1 MPKQSTTLRQ
11 QYKKEYTRLRQG
23 FYRYKKEGYAFP
35 IETLQQN
42 PKKVTRAMVENLK
55 QIKPKQLT
63 AIAER
68 MDIETGEILEE
79 EKKKSLRSISK
90 IKTERKKPTTTPKP
104 KSISTPPLQ
113 ITYEEPEE
121 YIPTLTILDAIRD
134 AINALPNYTQSG
146 KGVQISNR
154 KNSLLSILDDTVNSL
169 SNETYQQYEQ
179 YLMDNQ
185 HTIFSQLETIKY
197 ESKEEKV
204 DASFAL
210 VARILNGGRALTAM
224 QAESVSYMQEM
235 Y

>member
-11 QYKKEYTRLRQG
+11 QYKKEYTRLRRG
-23 FYRYKKEGYAFP
+23 FYRYKKEGYVFP
-35 IETLQQN
+35 LETLQQS

-63 AIAER
+63 TIAER

-79 EKKKSLRSISK
+79 EKKKSLRSVSK
-90 IKTERKKPTTTPKP
+90 IKTQRKKPTTAPNPKP
-104 KSISTPPLQ
+104 ISTPPVQ

-121 YIPTLTILDAIRD
+121 YIPTLTILDAIKD

-146 KGVQISNR
+146 KGVQISSR
-154 KNSLLSILDDTVNSL
+154 KNSLLSILEDTVNSL